1 MSLLNSLVKEVAEH
15 YEHYEPT
22 RAGRAI
28 QDFVND
34 NLSNWYV
41 RLNRKRFWGGKY
53 DSDKIAAYQTLYTCL
68 LTVAKLMAPIA
79 PFYAER
85 LWLDLNGSPKKGES
99 VHLQDFPKA
108 NEGLIDRNLEACMQ
122 YAQQISSMILALR
135 RKADKKV
142 RQPLLKA
149 VVPTNDTE
157 TFEQIKY
164 VAELIKTEVN
174 IKNLEV
180 LSPDTEMDNIVKK
193 IKPNFKTL
201 GKRYGKLMKE
211 IAAAFAAFGNREINE
226 IEKSGRYTFSL
237 PSGEKV
243 DLLEADVE
251 ITTEDM
257 PGWLMASEGKLTVAL
272 DITVTPELEREGIAR
287 ELVNRIQNIR
297 KANNYEITDKISIR
311 IERNENIASAV
322 GEFASYISTQVLA
335 SSLEVVD
342 RLDKAEELDFDDYV
356 VRVSIEK
363 I

>member
-1 MSLLNSLVKEVAEH
+1 M
-15 YEHYEPT
+15 
-22 RAGRAI
+22 
-28 QDFVND
+28 
-34 NLSNWYV
+34 
-41 RLNRKRFWGGKY
+41 
-53 DSDKIAAYQTLYTCL
+53 
-68 LTVAKLMAPIA
+68 
-79 PFYAER
+79 
-85 LWLDLNGSPKKGES
+85 
-99 VHLQDFPKA
+99 
-108 NEGLIDRNLEACMQ
+108 
-122 YAQQISSMILALR
+122 
-135 RKADKKV
+135 
-142 RQPLLKA
+142 
-149 VVPTNDTE
+149 
-157 TFEQIKY
+157 
-164 VAELIKTEVN
+164 
-174 IKNLEV
+174 
-180 LSPDTEMDNIVKK
+180 
-193 IKPNFKTL
+193 
-201 GKRYGKLMKE
+201 
-211 IAAAFAAFGNREINE
+211 
-226 IEKSGRYTFSL
+226 
-237 PSGEKV
+237 PSGEEV

>member
-1 MSLLNSLVKEVAEH
+1 
-15 YEHYEPT
+15 
-22 RAGRAI
+22 
-28 QDFVND
+28 
-34 NLSNWYV
+34 
-41 RLNRKRFWGGKY
+41 
-53 DSDKIAAYQTLYTCL
+53 
-68 LTVAKLMAPIA
+68 
-79 PFYAER
+79 
-85 LWLDLNGSPKKGES
+85 
-99 VHLQDFPKA
+99 
-108 NEGLIDRNLEACMQ
+108 
-122 YAQQISSMILALR
+122 
-135 RKADKKV
+135 
-142 RQPLLKA
+142 
-149 VVPTNDTE
+149 
-157 TFEQIKY
+157 
-164 VAELIKTEVN
+164 
-174 IKNLEV
+174 
-180 LSPDTEMDNIVKK
+180 MDNIVKK

-237 PSGEKV
+237 PSGEEV